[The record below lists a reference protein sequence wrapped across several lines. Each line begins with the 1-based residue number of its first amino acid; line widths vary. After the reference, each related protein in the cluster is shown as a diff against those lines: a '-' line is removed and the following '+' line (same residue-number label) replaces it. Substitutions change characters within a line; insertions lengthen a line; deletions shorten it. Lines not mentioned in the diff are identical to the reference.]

1 MSYKTIAAVLVL
13 FGDGALAWRGGGEGG
28 VGGFEVCGEAGVDG
42 TCRGT
47 GCGDEGQQGG
57 LPTFRWVLQGG
68 APRGEGAS
76 DPVPAGTSRAPAKL
90 HRQLLIH
97 LEGTCSQTALGK
109 GLRRCE
115 ISLFLSLGE
124 TNLLL
129 EIELEGWQIMPVHQL
144 NIHCP

>member
-1 MSYKTIAAVLVL
+1 MRPLPPSWCCLAMGLWAGEEVEREGWVDSRYGVKLEWTEPAE
-13 FGDGALAWRGGGEGG
+13 ALD
-28 VGGFEVCGEAGVDG
+28 VGMRDSK
-42 TCRGT
+42 
-47 GCGDEGQQGG
+47 GG
-57 LPTFRWVLQGG
+57 LPTFPWVLQGG

-76 DPVPAGTSRAPAKL
+76 DPVPAGTSSAPPKL

-97 LEGTCSQTALGK
+97 LEETCSRTALGK

-129 EIELEGWQIMPVHQL
+129 EIELEGWQIVPVHQL